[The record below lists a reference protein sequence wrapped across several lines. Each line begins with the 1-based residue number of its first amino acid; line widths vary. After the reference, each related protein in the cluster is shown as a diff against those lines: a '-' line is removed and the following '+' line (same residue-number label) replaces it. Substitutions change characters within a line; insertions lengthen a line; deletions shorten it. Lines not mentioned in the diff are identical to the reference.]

1 MGGVYSQL
9 AGMIE
14 MTHVVLRLLDTLT
27 KEEGALR
34 VSLFSPV
41 LLFHYLLL
49 HNFLTLQFE
58 AESKCNFYHAF
69 TCVTG
74 EEKSSQCKEQGEKE

>member
-1 MGGVYSQL
+1 MGGLYSQL

-34 VSLFSPV
+34 VSLFSLPFSFP
-41 LLFHYLLL
+41 LS
-49 HNFLTLQFE
+49 T
-58 AESKCNFYHAF
+58 SP
-69 TCVTG
+69 
-74 EEKSSQCKEQGEKE
+74 

>member
-14 MTHVVLRLLDTLT
+14 MTHVVLRLLATLT

-34 VSLFSPV
+34 VSLFS
-41 LLFHYLLL
+41 LL
-49 HNFLTLQFE
+49 
-58 AESKCNFYHAF
+58 S
-69 TCVTG
+69 TC
-74 EEKSSQCKEQGEKE
+74 SIIYFSIMF